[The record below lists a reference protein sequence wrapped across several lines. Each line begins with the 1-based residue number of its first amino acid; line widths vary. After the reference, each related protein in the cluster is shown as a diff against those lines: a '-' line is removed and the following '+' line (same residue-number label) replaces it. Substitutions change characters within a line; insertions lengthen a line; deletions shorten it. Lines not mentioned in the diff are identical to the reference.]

1 MMMHRPVLF
10 TLAGTAWMLLPI
22 DASAQ
27 WFGGFGNMGYH
38 ASTVAEG
45 EGNAISA
52 VTRSRGQYQL
62 DVSQARINNAQADAM
77 VMQNR
82 KQLATDYFETQNI
95 NKQNRFGDYAEKKKQ
110 HEKDALF
117 QYGSEGRP
125 TRLTSSE
132 LDPVTGQITW
142 PIALEA
148 PAFAQFTKPIDE
160 AFVKRAETKS
170 RLSYQTYQQVN
181 RDCDGIEKELRVQMN
196 EMGTN
201 DYATARGFVRRL
213 KREVRYAA
221 S

>member
-10 TLAGTAWMLLPI
+10 TLAGTVLMLMPI
-22 DASAQ
+22 EASAQ

-45 EGNAISA
+45 RGNAISA

-142 PIALEA
+142 PIVLEA
-148 PAFAQFTKPIDE
+148 PSFTDYTKPIDD

-170 RLSYQTYQQVN
+170 RFDYKTYQQVTK
-181 RDCDGIEKELRVQMN
+181 DCKEIETELRTQMKDI
-196 EMGTN
+196 GTN
-201 DYATARGFVRRL
+201 GYATGREFMKRL
-213 KREVRYAA
+213 KREVQKAA

>member
-1 MMMHRPVLF
+1 MMHRSVLI
-10 TLAGTAWMLLPI
+10 TLAGTVSIILPI
-22 DASAQ
+22 EASAQ

-38 ASTVAEG
+38 ASTVVEG

-62 DVSQARINNAQADAM
+62 DASQARINNAQADAM

-82 KQLATDYFETQNI
+82 KQLATDYFETQNT

-117 QYGSEGRP
+117 RYGSEGRP

-148 PAFAQFTKPIDE
+148 PAFTQFIKPIDE

-170 RLSYQTYQQVN
+170 RFSFQTYQQVN

>member
-1 MMMHRPVLF
+1 M
-10 TLAGTAWMLLPI
+10 
-22 DASAQ
+22 D
-27 WFGGFGNMGYH
+27 
-38 ASTVAEG
+38 
-45 EGNAISA
+45 
-52 VTRSRGQYQL
+52 
-62 DVSQARINNAQADAM
+62 
-77 VMQNR
+77 MQNR

-170 RLSYQTYQQVN
+170 RLSYQSSSEVI
-181 RDCDGIEKELRVQMN
+181 GLWSPLVEF
-196 EMGTN
+196 
-201 DYATARGFVRRL
+201 GFAPRHFLVRRDSFNPFSL
-213 KREVRYAA
+213 LGSKPKKYRGSRGRGQYY
-221 S
+221 